1 MSATVNA
8 YQQLIRWQLL
18 RNKSLLPVLIVVQAL
33 LSLGIVIGYP
43 LLFPE
48 MDETTMLYLA
58 TGAPTIAL
66 IVMGLVVVPQS
77 VSLAKTEGTYDYMRT
92 LPVARLVYLLA
103 DISVWTIVV
112 VPGVVAAVAIAAIRF
127 SLALDPSLLII
138 PAFLLVGLTAT
149 TVGYAIASLL
159 PPTLSQLLSQVLVV
173 FILMFSPLNFPPERL
188 PEWLALIHRFLP
200 IQAMGEVVRGSLAGG
215 TYQAEVTDYLL
226 LVAWCIG
233 GFVVTYLVLQRRG

>member
-1 MSATVNA
+1 MSRTVNA
-8 YQQLIRWQLL
+8 YQLLIRWQLL

-33 LSLGIVIGYP
+33 LSLGIVVGYP

-48 MDETTMLYLA
+48 LDETTMLYLA

-103 DISVWTIVV
+103 DMTVWTIVV
-112 VPGVVAAVAIAAIRF
+112 VPGVLAAVAIAALRF
-127 SLALDPSLLII
+127 SLALDPSWLVI
-138 PAFLLVGLTAT
+138 PAFVLVGLTAT
-149 TVGYAIASLL
+149 AVGYAIASLL
-159 PPTLSQLLSQVLVV
+159 PPTLSQLIAQVLVL

-188 PEWLALIHRFLP
+188 PDWLAFIHQFLP
-200 IQAMGEVVRGSLAGG
+200 IQAMGEVVRGALAGG
-215 TYQAEVTDYLL
+215 VYQADLADYLL
-226 LVAWCIG
+226 LGGWCVG
-233 GFVVTYLVLQRRG
+233 GFIATYVVLERRS

>member
-1 MSATVNA
+1 MRSANA
-8 YQQLIRWQLL
+8 YRLLIRWQLL
-18 RNKSLLPVLIVVQAL
+18 RNKGLLPVLVVVQAL

-48 MDETTMLYLA
+48 LDETTMLYLA

-103 DISVWTIVV
+103 DITVWTLVV
-112 VPGVVAAVAIAAIRF
+112 IPGVAAAIAVAALRF
-127 SLALDPSLLII
+127 SLALDVSWLVV

-149 TVGYAIASLL
+149 AVGYAIASLL

-188 PEWLALIHRFLP
+188 PDWLELIHRLLP
-200 IQAMGEVVRGSLAGG
+200 IQAMGEVIRGALAGG
-215 TYQAEVTDYLL
+215 TYQASPGDYLL
-226 LVAWCIG
+226 LIAWCVG
-233 GFVVTYLVLQRRG
+233 GFLATYVVLERRG